1 MRASVSA
8 IALVAVS
15 AAWAVSGCGS
25 VQQAGAADSGSDIA
39 SGGGSGGDNVG
50 TGTGGT
56 AGAASGGTS
65 GSDGGI
71 AGTGGGGTASDA
83 GSSGGVGG
91 GAPPGAFVLKTP
103 SDGNPGV
110 TATTTLTWAAAVG
123 AASYQVEVATSASFG
138 DADLVNMPGVTGTS
152 LVLTMPLQPGILYAW
167 RVTAVSGSATT
178 VASNAPF
185 WMASPVAAGSNPYGI
200 AVTPDGAQAV
210 VANNTSPGSVTLLDL
225 RSLTTQAISVS
236 GTPSI
241 LAITPDGSKALVTQG
256 APNAVAVVDLASR
269 SVTGTIAPP
278 CVATTLY
285 GLAIKPDGSAAVMPD
300 FNGGCTK
307 DVLDVIPLPGAN
319 IASAIDLASS
329 ASAFGVAVTPDS
341 ATALVTRGILG
352 TSIKSVDLAGGGVST
367 ISGTSASF
375 GVAVTPNGKEALV
388 TSGGGDTV
396 KRVSL
401 TSKSVVAPISFES
414 NSEVCNVAIT
424 PNGKLA
430 IVVGSF
436 NIGLLRLAD
445 NAVAATYSGA
455 GRCVAITPDGTR
467 ALITGAGSGGKVF
480 VLKLPG

>member
-1 MRASVSA
+1 MRACVSA
-8 IALVAVS
+8 TALVAVS

-25 VQQAGAADSGSDIA
+25 VQPAGAADSGSDNA
-39 SGGGSGGDNVG
+39 SAGGSGGGNAG

-56 AGAASGGTS
+56 SGAGSGGATGS
-65 GSDGGI
+65 GGGI

-83 GSSGGVGG
+83 GSSDTSGGGGV
-91 GAPPGAFVLKTP
+91 PPGAFVLKTP
-103 SDGNPGV
+103 ADGSPGV
-110 TATTTLTWAAAVG
+110 TATPTLTWAAAVG
-123 AASYQVEVATSASFG
+123 ATSYQVEVATSASFG
-138 DADLVNMPGVTGTS
+138 EADLVNMPGVTGTS
-152 LVLTMPLQPGILYAW
+152 VVLAMPLRPGVLYAW
-167 RVTAVSGSATT
+167 RVTAVSGTATT

-200 AVTPDGAQAV
+200 AVTPSGAQAV
-210 VANNTSPGSVTLLDL
+210 VANNTSPGSVTFLDL
-225 RSLTTQAISVS
+225 TSFTMQAISVA

-241 LAITPDGSKALVTQG
+241 LAITPDGSTALVTQG
-256 APNAVAVVDLASR
+256 APNAVAVVDFASR

-285 GLAIKPDGSAAVMPD
+285 GIAIKPDGSAAVMPD

-307 DVLDVIPLPGAN
+307 DVLDVIPLPGTT

-352 TSIKSVDLAGGGVST
+352 TSIKSVDLASGGVST
-367 ISGTSASF
+367 VTGTSASF

-401 TSKSVVAPISFES
+401 TNRNVVAPISFES

-424 PNGKLA
+424 PNGRLA
-430 IVVGSF
+430 VVVGSF
-436 NIGLLRLAD
+436 NIGVLRLAD

-480 VLKLPG
+480 VLKLP